1 MISIFLWLFLTL
13 FSVFGYVG
21 IEELFP
27 GIGEND
33 WVGLIVII
41 VNCYLCNLLVAALK
55 LPTFMKFL
63 NIFLIYALSF
73 ILVLVGENA
82 IAIALFNSI
91 FGDDWGF
98 WGFTFYFF
106 IFLLIFAYGGA
117 FHIFRGFLDISLS
130 ALSGDQ
136 LYEQPVENNK
146 IEKIKKPKNINLN
159 NDMYNY

>member
-98 WGFTFYFF
+98 WGFTFYFLHTEEHSIYSEVF
-106 IFLLIFAYGGA
+106 
-117 FHIFRGFLDISLS
+117 
-130 ALSGDQ
+130 
-136 LYEQPVENNK
+136 
-146 IEKIKKPKNINLN
+146 
-159 NDMYNY
+159 